1 MACRTRKRRK
11 KVDEPIQYVPPEEK
25 KTVVESPERTEPK
38 MGKEG
43 GEPERVYLVDEK
55 GCLEP

>member
-1 MACRTRKRRK
+1 M
-11 KVDEPIQYVPPEEK
+11 PPEEK

-43 GEPERVYLVDEK
+43 GEPEHVYLVDEK